1 MGDFRELMSAEMDD
15 AAEGFAA
22 EDFAGGY
29 GRGVVGRVRRRR
41 TVRAVGVGGVSA
53 MAVGALAFGATQLP
67 WSPLA
72 TPAAAPDE
80 PATSPF
86 QCGFV
91 FTSESESVDG
101 MSIED
106 TGWLTAGEVHVRLDR
121 YLNTPMDSAGN
132 PVEAEHVPVTTH
144 VDDTQLLPTFA
155 VVDPHGAA
163 SIGGAIVTEDPT
175 HYPPDTFGTL
185 HDASGAVGGQTTSGM
200 TFVAVSQATVVGTM
214 TDPWQPEKAPHV
226 AWVGLSEPEES
237 GVSALTL
244 INPDDAF
251 TACPGVTLS
260 EDFEIYA
267 VGGRLSSDPEGVMTE
282 PLYAWSQIPKP

>member
-1 MGDFRELMSAEMDD
+1 MSNSFHSAMNDLVMED
-15 AAEGFAA
+15 ATRMSGR
-22 EDFAGGY
+22 DFAHA
-29 GRGVVGRVRRRR
+29 RGVGVARRVRTRRR
-41 TVRAVGVGGVSA
+41 VRAASVGGVSA
-53 MAVGALAFGATQLP
+53 VAVGALAVGATQVP

-72 TPAAAPDE
+72 APAAAPDE

-91 FTSESESVDG
+91 FTSETQSVDG
-101 MSIED
+101 MTIED
-106 TGWLTAGEVHVRLDR
+106 TGWLTAGEVHARLDR

-132 PVEAEHVPVTTH
+132 PVEAEHIPVTTH

-155 VVDPHGAA
+155 VVDPRGAA

-175 HYPPDTFGTL
+175 HYPPDTLGTMQ
-185 HDASGAVGGQTTSGM
+185 DASGAVVGQTTSGM

-244 INPDDAF
+244 INPDGAF
-251 TACPGVTLS
+251 TAC
-260 EDFEIYA
+260 
-267 VGGRLSSDPEGVMTE
+267 
-282 PLYAWSQIPKP
+282 